1 MKSLRFVTP
10 MFCCWGLIALTTAFA
25 QTYKWPFQN
34 PTLGAD
40 DRINNFLSVA
50 ADSEKLRLMKDWPAD
65 TFPRLGFRMSGNAE
79 GLHGAGQGVATQ
91 FCQAYGL
98 GETWDTA
105 MVSLVGS
112 IEANE
117 YRYMWERTGAGSLI
131 LRVPNCDLGRDPR
144 WGRTEECYGED
155 PYLVGSLSMA
165 MVRGVQGNNPTYLQ
179 AANILK
185 HFLANSNEDNRMSS
199 SSNFDQRLF
208 REYYSVPFRMSIM
221 EAGATSFMCAYNSY
235 NDTPCTIQPVIKRV
249 AIKEWGLNGCVSTDG
264 SAVSAGLVDG
274 GHKWYPN
281 MTVACAGCILAGI
294 NMFLDAGYTTA
305 VPDAIDSN
313 LITEADRDTVLRG
326 VVRTQLRLGVFDPRS
341 MVPYANVGTT
351 DPCQTTAHQTAARL
365 VTEKSIVLLKNT
377 NNLLPLDTAS
387 IKSIA
392 VIGAMADSVTKDWYG
407 GTPPYK
413 ITPLAGITAR
423 VGPGVTVNYA
433 ADNTNNAAT
442 NAAKSSSVAIVFVGN
457 DPTCAAGWGVCTDPS
472 EGKESIDRQ
481 TLLMDASAVT
491 LIQQVYAA
499 NPKTIVVLL
508 SSFPYIMTYV
518 VDSIPAIVHITHCSQ
533 ETGNALAAV
542 LFGDYNPAGRLT
554 QTWPA
559 SMSQLPTMMDY
570 DIRDGRT
577 YMYSTGVPQYPFGYG
592 LSYTT
597 FGYANL
603 QTSGGVMDA
612 KNGLTVSFQLTNT
625 GKVAGE
631 EVAQLYVK
639 HLNSAVSR
647 PIKELRNFQ
656 RVALNAGATTTVS
669 MSLSGSD
676 IAYWDSVDATW
687 YAECDNIQIQIGA
700 SSADIRLD
708 TTLAVINCGPI
719 TMTSVR
725 NPLPGRSIVK
735 SAVSALSAVQIVR
748 RGQTAVD
755 LLFHLNAA
763 AANVDLRVYSLN
775 GRLIANLRRE
785 NLSAGTYNVALPGFS
800 SSSGV
805 YLVSGATGGGQRSV
819 FKCCVR

>member
-1 MKSLRFVTP
+1 
-10 MFCCWGLIALTTAFA
+10 
-25 QTYKWPFQN
+25 
-34 PTLGAD
+34 
-40 DRINNFLSVA
+40 
-50 ADSEKLRLMKDWPAD
+50 
-65 TFPRLGFRMSGNAE
+65 
-79 GLHGAGQGVATQ
+79 
-91 FCQAYGL
+91 
-98 GETWDTA
+98 
-105 MVSLVGS
+105 
-112 IEANE
+112 
-117 YRYMWERTGAGSLI
+117 
-131 LRVPNCDLGRDPR
+131 
-144 WGRTEECYGED
+144 
-155 PYLVGSLSMA
+155 
-165 MVRGVQGNNPTYLQ
+165 
-179 AANILK
+179 
-185 HFLANSNEDNRMSS
+185 
-199 SSNFDQRLF
+199 
-208 REYYSVPFRMSIM
+208 
-221 EAGATSFMCAYNSY
+221 
-235 NDTPCTIQPVIKRV
+235 
-249 AIKEWGLNGCVSTDG
+249 
-264 SAVSAGLVDG
+264 
-274 GHKWYPN
+274 
-281 MTVACAGCILAGI
+281 
-294 NMFLDAGYTTA
+294 
-305 VPDAIDSN
+305 
-313 LITEADRDTVLRG
+313 
-326 VVRTQLRLGVFDPRS
+326 
-341 MVPYANVGTT
+341 
-351 DPCQTTAHQTAARL
+351 
-365 VTEKSIVLLKNT
+365 
-377 NNLLPLDTAS
+377 
-387 IKSIA
+387 
-392 VIGAMADSVTKDWYG
+392 
-407 GTPPYK
+407 
-413 ITPLAGITAR
+413 
-423 VGPGVTVNYA
+423 
-433 ADNTNNAAT
+433 
-442 NAAKSSSVAIVFVGN
+442 
-457 DPTCAAGWGVCTDPS
+457 
-472 EGKESIDRQ
+472 
-481 TLLMDASAVT
+481 
-491 LIQQVYAA
+491 
-499 NPKTIVVLL
+499 
-508 SSFPYIMTYV
+508 MTYV

-631 EVAQLYVK
+631 EIAQLYVK

-735 SAVSALSAVQIVR
+735 SAVSALSAVQIIR
-748 RGQTAVD
+748 RSQTAVD
-755 LLFHLNAA
+755 LVFHLNAA

-775 GRLIANLRRE
+775 GRLIGNFRRE